1 VWLAK
6 GEHAPIVEVQGTV
19 LPFNGNY
26 NATQLRYRDTYRNL
40 NPNALEEVDFSRIT
54 LFPNPTIDA
63 FAVEGI
69 SKPELLTIFD
79 LQGKLVVQKQVMN
92 SETISIAHLN
102 SGVYFV
108 QIGEGNKSATYR
120 LLKLK

>member
-1 VWLAK
+1 
-6 GEHAPIVEVQGTV
+6 
-19 LPFNGNY
+19 
-26 NATQLRYRDTYRNL
+26 
-40 NPNALEEVDFSRIT
+40 
-54 LFPNPTIDA
+54 
-63 FAVEGI
+63 VEGI

-92 SETISIAHLN
+92 SETISIAHSN